1 MSLTSRALDLL
12 HALDLFQATCKSIDK
27 PLDSRSKCLN
37 RFASNK
43 LVNMCFCSTVFA
55 SDLSV
60 LLIQHLSMDPDVSVV
75 VASVISGV
83 MN

>member
-1 MSLTSRALDLL
+1 
-12 HALDLFQATCKSIDK
+12 
-27 PLDSRSKCLN
+27 
-37 RFASNK
+37 
-43 LVNMCFCSTVFA
+43 MCFCSTVFA